1 LLSVTKR
8 IVITKRIVMKH
19 DEGSC
24 FKAKLA
30 IRDTLDVVGGK
41 WKLVLI
47 SVLFNGKKR
56 FNELTREAGI
66 SPRILSKE
74 LQELEMNGLVT
85 RQVMDT
91 KPVTVQ
97 YELTEYT
104 TTLYEVLSAM
114 EKWGLQHREKVTSNN
129 V

>member
-1 LLSVTKR
+1 
-8 IVITKRIVMKH
+8 
-19 DEGSC
+19 
-24 FKAKLA
+24 LA

-47 SVLFNGKKR
+47 SVLVNGKKG
-56 FNELTREAGI
+56 FNELAREAGI

-85 RQVMDT
+85 RQVRDT

-97 YELTEYT
+97 YELTQYS
-104 TTLYEVLSAM
+104 TTLFEVLFAM
-114 EKWGLQHREKVTSNN
+114 EKWGIQHRAKVTSKI
-129 V
+129 